1 MALQE
6 ANISAAEL
14 TAIGITNQRETT
26 VVWDRHSGKPVH
38 NAIVWQCRRSATL
51 CDDLKAAGK
60 EALIYDKTGLVVD
73 AYFSASKLQW
83 LFNENPELKSRA
95 LAGELCFGTVDSWL
109 IWNMT
114 AGKAHLTDPTNAS
127 RTLLYN
133 IEQGCWDDELLQL
146 FDVPAAM
153 LPTVKPSAGF
163 FADTD
168 PASFFGTTV
177 PICGVAG
184 DQQASLFGHRCI
196 NVGDIKNTYGT
207 GCFMLMY
214 AGACADSDKPRSSNG
229 LLTTIACDA
238 EGKPAYA
245 LEGSVFT
252 GGAAIQWLRDQLGI
266 ITQAAET
273 EAIAESISDTKGV
286 YMVPALTGLGA
297 PWWDM
302 AARGAIVGLTAAAG
316 RKEIIRATLEA
327 IAYQSHELALLMS
340 REVQA
345 EIEQLR
351 VDGGA
356 SANNF
361 LMQFQA
367 DIMAV
372 KVQRPEQLE
381 STAIGAALLAGI
393 GAGLWKAEQLPGA
406 LSKLD
411 REFQPVMSEQRRQHL
426 FAGWRDAVAQVQA
439 NTAA

>member
-1 MALQE
+1 
-6 ANISAAEL
+6 
-14 TAIGITNQRETT
+14 
-26 VVWDRHSGKPVH
+26 
-38 NAIVWQCRRSATL
+38 
-51 CDDLKAAGK
+51 
-60 EALIYDKTGLVVD
+60 
-73 AYFSASKLQW
+73 
-83 LFNENPELKSRA
+83 
-95 LAGELCFGTVDSWL
+95 
-109 IWNMT
+109 
-114 AGKAHLTDPTNAS
+114 
-127 RTLLYN
+127 
-133 IEQGCWDDELLQL
+133 
-146 FDVPAAM
+146 
-153 LPTVKPSAGF
+153 
-163 FADTD
+163 
-168 PASFFGTTV
+168 
-177 PICGVAG
+177 
-184 DQQASLFGHRCI
+184 
-196 NVGDIKNTYGT
+196 
-207 GCFMLMY
+207 
-214 AGACADSDKPRSSNG
+214 
-229 LLTTIACDA
+229 
-238 EGKPAYA
+238 
-245 LEGSVFT
+245 
-252 GGAAIQWLRDQLGI
+252 
-266 ITQAAET
+266 
-273 EAIAESISDTKGV
+273 
-286 YMVPALTGLGA
+286 
-297 PWWDM
+297 M